1 MENPPDL
8 PASPTTASAPQ
19 PTASGLAGAIRAFLK
34 PFALSL
40 KVGGILVL
48 VLLLQI
54 PLFMIRGL
62 LEERYNRR
70 EAAVRE
76 ITETWGRSQT
86 IVGPVLVVPYRALRS
101 VEKETIINGRAVRTT
116 EERLGDAY
124 ACFLPEELNVEGD
137 IDPSKRHRGIYD
149 AVVYTSRLKLS
160 GRFAAPDLKPLGL
173 APDALQWN
181 RAWISFGISDLR
193 GTRETLKLSWGSQSL
208 PLTPGTQIDGLRT
221 GLHADLSATASTNA
235 VATPNAP
242 HTFSVELTLNGSGAL
257 AFAPL
262 AVQTSVHLKSPWA
275 DPSFTGS
282 FLPTEREIS
291 PAGFSAQWKIP
302 YYGRDYSQQWTCLA
316 EQACLD
322 SDKLE
327 RSCFGVDLVT
337 PVDSYRSVERAIKHG
352 ALFIALLFTAFFLF
366 EILAALRLHTL
377 HYLLVGAAL
386 CLFYLGLLSLS
397 EFIAFSTAYLAAAT
411 ASTLLIGLYCRSIL
425 RSGTRSLLI
434 TAALTGIYG
443 FLYFVLQMQDY
454 ALVAGTAALFAV
466 LAIVMYATRKVD
478 WSDQSSIPNGSL
490 LPGAK

>member
-1 MENPPDL
+1 METPPAL
-8 PASPTTASAPQ
+8 PTPPSPIPQ
-19 PTASGLAGAIRAFLK
+19 PANGLISAIRAVLK

-40 KVGGILVL
+40 KVGGILAL

-62 LEERYNRR
+62 LEERYSRR
-70 EAAVRE
+70 AAAVRE
-76 ITETWGRSQT
+76 ITETWGRTQT
-86 IVGPVLVVPYRALRS
+86 VVGPVLVVPYRTLRT
-101 VEKETIINGRAVRTT
+101 VERETTVNGRTVRTT
-116 EERLGDAY
+116 EERMGDAY
-124 ACFLPEELNVEGD
+124 ACFLPEELTIDGEV
-137 IDPSKRHRGIYD
+137 DPSKRHRGIYE
-149 AVVYTSRLKLS
+149 AVVYTTHLKIS

-181 RAWISFGISDLR
+181 RAWIAFGISDLR
-193 GTRETLKLSWGSQSL
+193 GTRETLKLAWDSQSL
-208 PLTPGTQIDGLRT
+208 PLTPSTQIDGLRT
-221 GLHADLSATASTNA
+221 GLHADLSATANTA
-235 VATPNAP
+235 AALNAP
-242 HTFSVELTLNGSGAL
+242 HTFCVELSLNGSGTL

-262 AVQTSVHLKSPWA
+262 AVQTSVRLKSPWA
-275 DPSFTGS
+275 DPSFTGA

-316 EQACLD
+316 DQACLD

-352 ALFIALLFTAFFLF
+352 ALFIVLLFTAFFLF

-397 EFIAFSTAYLAAAT
+397 EFISFDTAYLAAAT

-454 ALVAGTAALFAV
+454 ALIAGTAALFTV

-478 WSDQSSIPNGSL
+478 WSNQSRSS
-490 LPGAK
+490 